1 MQTPHNQ
8 HMQGQICLITGASR
22 GIGFETAAGLAR
34 MGAHVILVSHVEE
47 RLQQA
52 HERITAKS
60 GEDSAS
66 YYTADL
72 SVQAEVHQLADQILN
87 DYDQL
92 DVLINNVG
100 GWYSKFEK
108 SADGIEMTFAL
119 NHLSYFLLT
128 GRLLP
133 LLQKSAPA
141 RIINV
146 SSDAHQQ
153 ARSGM
158 QFDDLQFQKR
168 YRSFSVYAHSKLA
181 NVLFTYELARRL
193 EGTNLTVNAL
203 HPGLVKTELYRN
215 FGIISSVVK
224 QIANWF
230 GKDEAEG
237 AQTPIYLA
245 SDPEVANITGK
256 YFFECKQRKSS
267 PVSYD
272 KTQALRLWEVS
283 EEMTEFT
290 YPVQLP
296 ETPKLATQPS
306 QI

>member
-1 MQTPHNQ
+1 MKSPQNQ
-8 HMQGQICLITGASR
+8 QMQGKNILVTGASR

-34 MGAHVILVSHVEE
+34 MGGHVILVSHVEE

-52 HERITAKS
+52 QEKITAES
-60 GEDSAS
+60 GADAAR
-66 YYTADL
+66 YYVADL
-72 SVQAEVHQLADQILN
+72 SVQADIHQLADQILS

-100 GWYSKFEK
+100 GWFSKFTK
-108 SADGIEMTFAL
+108 SADGIEKTFAL

-153 ARSGM
+153 AREGM

-168 YRSFSVYAHSKLA
+168 YRTFSVYAHSKLA
-181 NVLFTYELARRL
+181 NILFTYELARRL
-193 EGTNLTVNAL
+193 EGTELTVNAV

-215 FGIISSVVK
+215 FGVMSSLVK
-224 QIANWF
+224 GFAKLF
-230 GKDEAEG
+230 GKDEEEG

-245 SDPEVANITGK
+245 SDPEVAEISGK
-256 YFFECKQRKSS
+256 YFFECEQRKSS

-272 KTQALRLWEVS
+272 ESQAQRLWEVS
-283 EEMTEFT
+283 EEMTGFN
-290 YPVQLP
+290 YPL
-296 ETPKLATQPS
+296 
-306 QI
+306 